1 MAARVADNPDKSR
14 FELFDAV
21 DEGGEEE
28 LAGFAEYHLYRNEI
42 AFIHTEVD
50 PRFGGRGLGGVL
62 ARAALDAARDR
73 ELRVLPFCPFIR
85 AWIGKHP
92 EYVELVPEGQRARF
106 GL

>member
-1 MAARVADNPDKSR
+1 MAARVADNPAMSR

-21 DEGGEEE
+21 DESGEEE
-28 LAGFAEYHLYRNEI
+28 LAGFAEYHLYGNEM

-62 ARAALDAARDR
+62 ARAGLDAARDR

-85 AWIGKHP
+85 GWIGKHP

-106 GL
+106 GF